1 MSWSGRGNGV
11 SDDERRIL
19 QDPDFHSSVLTA
31 QELNQKLKEWGPKRE
46 LTLQALE
53 NIKEDLEESY
63 QKRTI
68 AKVSGASAAI
78 VGSTM
83 AIVGFGLSF
92 VTFGASLGLTIAG
105 SILAA
110 SGGATMGGAD
120 IGEWIVSKTYMKV
133 VKTTVEKDRSLSTE
147 IRECAERLAS
157 QVRDLNIR
165 YPSLK
170 EEKIVGIIANIVR
183 GKHSTLFSRLLLQ
196 ILILVCRVSSG

>member
-1 MSWSGRGNGV
+1 MTRSGRGNGV

-19 QDPDFHSSVLTA
+19 QDPDFRSSILTA
-31 QELNQKLKEWGPKRE
+31 KELKKKLQEWGPKRE
-46 LTLQALE
+46 LTLLTLE
-53 NIKEDLEESY
+53 DIKKNLEESY

-78 VGSTM
+78 VGGTM

-105 SILAA
+105 GILAA

-120 IGEWIVSKTYMKV
+120 IGEWIISKTYMKV

-147 IRECAERLAS
+147 IKECAEKLTS

-170 EEKIVGIIANIVR
+170 EEKILGAIANIAK
-183 GKHSTLFSRLLLQ
+183 GKNSTLFFKTLLQ
-196 ILILVCRVSSG
+196 IRVHVYRVSSG